1 MKNNYFDRYTPKPEF
16 IERMRKLMKDEEDFE
31 AYLEISKVQPVNSI
45 RCNTLKIS
53 VSELKKRLDK
63 KWKVRQ
69 PFKENPEVMIV
80 ESELLPGELG
90 KAIEHIL
97 GYYYV
102 QEISSML
109 PVLVLKPNKGDV
121 YLDLCA
127 SPGSKTT
134 QAGAMMENKGLLIA
148 NDMNIGRIMILASN
162 LQRCGVSNV
171 IVTQHDGV
179 NLCRRLADKK
189 FKFDKILVDAPC
201 SGEGTIRSSPK
212 TLVMFSENM
221 IRNLAGTQKGLARS
235 ALSALKVG
243 GEMIYSTCTHAPEE
257 NEAVVSYLL
266 DNFPVELEE
275 IKLPLKTRSG
285 VLEWEGVKYNPEV
298 KKCVRI
304 YPQDNNT
311 EGFFVARLRKTGE
324 IEDKRKEE
332 RGK

>member
-1 MKNNYFDRYTPKPEF
+1 MTNNYFDKFTPKPKF
-16 IERMRKLMKDEEDFE
+16 LERMKVLMNDEKDFE
-31 AYLEISKVQPVNSI
+31 KYMEICKVPPVNSI

-63 KWKVRQ
+63 KWKVQQ
-69 PFKENPEVMIV
+69 PFKEFPEVMIV
-80 ESELLPGELG
+80 ESELKPGELG

-97 GYYYV
+97 GYYYI

-109 PVLVLKPNKGDV
+109 PVLVLKPNKNDV

-171 IVTQHDGV
+171 IVAQHEGV
-179 NLCRRLADKK
+179 NLCKRLYNRK

-212 TLVMFSENM
+212 TLVMFSENL
-221 IRNLAGTQKGLARS
+221 INNLSGTQKGLARS
-235 ALSALKVG
+235 ALEILKVG

-257 NEAVVSYLL
+257 NEAIVSYLL
-266 DNFPVELEE
+266 DNYPVEIEE
-275 IKLPLKTRSG
+275 IKLPLKMRQG
-285 VLEWEGVKYNPEV
+285 VVEWNGVKYNPEV

-311 EGFFVARLRKTGE
+311 EGFFIAKLKKTGE
-324 IEDKRKEE
+324 IEAKEGRK
-332 RGK
+332 